1 MTLVVCGPGTARQSM
16 VAAVHVALILH
27 ALGPGGTERQ
37 MTYLVAGLVERG
49 ERVTVVEIRRADHF
63 ADAIRAAGGEVVSA
77 EARNRADIARVVRPI
92 HALRAD
98 VAYGLNPEANLLAL
112 ASGAPAVFGVRTS
125 DLARLPKDAIAKV
138 AMGLQ
143 HRLARRARFVVANS
157 HAAAR
162 QLVARGYPSDRVR
175 AVLNAVER
183 QRFVASPA
191 DRDRRRARLGIA
203 AGDQLIATVARID
216 AQKDPETFVRAAKV
230 ATRPGRRFA
239 WFGEGELRPEL
250 LRLAREAG
258 VDLIA
263 PGAVHD
269 LASTYAAI
277 DVFTLAS
284 AWAEAFSNAFAE
296 ALALGLPCVVT
307 ETGDHALAA
316 GVATV
321 VPPRNPQ
328 ALAAAWDTAAR
339 NGGGPEW
346 VRANLGVDQMV
357 SSTHELLLEAA
368 RGT

>member
-1 MTLVVCGPGTARQSM
+1 MMLVVCGPGTARQSM

-37 MTYLVAGLVERG
+37 ATYLVAGLVERG

-63 ADAIRAAGGEVVSA
+63 ADAIREAGGEVVSA

-92 HALRAD
+92 RALRAD
-98 VAYGLNPEANLLAL
+98 VVYGLNPEANVLAV
-112 ASGAPAVFGVRTS
+112 ASGAPALFGVRTS

-157 HAAAR
+157 HVAAR
-162 QLVARGYPSDRVR
+162 QLLARGYPFDRVR
-175 AVLNAVER
+175 VVLNAVER

-191 DRDRRRARLGIA
+191 DRRRRRAQLGVSE
-203 AGDQLIATVARID
+203 GEQLIATVARIE
-216 AQKDPETFVRAAKV
+216 AQKDPETFLRAAEI
-230 ATRPGRRFA
+230 AARPGRRFA
-239 WFGEGELRPEL
+239 WFGEGELRPAL
-250 LRLAREAG
+250 LSLAREAG

-269 LASTYAAI
+269 LASTYATI
-277 DVFTLAS
+277 DVFTLTS
-284 AWAEAFSNAFAE
+284 AWAEGFSNAFAE

-307 ETGDHALAA
+307 DTGDHGLAA
-316 GVATV
+316 GVATL
-321 VPPRNPQ
+321 VPPRSPE
-328 ALAAAWDTAAR
+328 ALAAAWDAAAS
-339 NGGGPEW
+339 NSAGPQW

-368 RGT
+368 RGA